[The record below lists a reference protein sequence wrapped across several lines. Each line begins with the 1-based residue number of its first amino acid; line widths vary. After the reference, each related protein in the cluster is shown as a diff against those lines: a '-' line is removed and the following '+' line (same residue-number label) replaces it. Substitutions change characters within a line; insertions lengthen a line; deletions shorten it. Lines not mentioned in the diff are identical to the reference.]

1 MKGRVM
7 LQFQLNFTQIIMR
20 AINLTKNKELSCNV
34 TEASSLFAR
43 MKGLLGRQ
51 GLAQGESLWIK
62 PCNSIHTI
70 GMQFPIDAVFLDTE
84 NTVVKVKNELSA
96 NRITGIYFRA
106 SSVLEFPAG
115 RLKETNTEVG
125 DRIEI
130 A

>member
-1 MKGRVM
+1 
-7 LQFQLNFTQIIMR
+7 MR
-20 AINLTKNKELSCNV
+20 AINLRNNKELSHKV
-34 TEASSLFAR
+34 TIACSLVAR

-51 GLAQGESLWIK
+51 GLESGESLWIK

-70 GMQFPIDAVFLDTE
+70 GMRFPVDVAFLDKK
-84 NTVVKVKNELSA
+84 NTIVKVKNKLPS

-115 RLKETNTEVG
+115 TLQETNTQVG